1 MSDKPELAEDFRDV
15 KKENVG
21 RRISFWAALV
31 FSIGLTGWYYLT
43 SPPDS
48 PEVRQ
53 MRMFFKENIME
64 VTKFIRLP
72 YDERVEFAKKKQH
85 SFYRTFIEASEVE
98 KKKIKALIHISYDYT
113 PNQYWFNILFLW
125 VIFFSTFWFLGL
137 IVEAVVILV
146 RSDDAKR
153 KQRHR
158 QKTS

>member
-1 MSDKPELAEDFRDV
+1 MSGKPELVEDFRDV

-21 RRISFWAALV
+21 RRISFWAALI

-48 PEVRQ
+48 LEVRQ

-72 YDERVEFAKKKQH
+72 YDERLEFAKKKQH

-113 PNQYWFNILFLW
+113 PNQYWFNVLFLW

-137 IVEAVVILV
+137 MAEAVVILV

-158 QKTS
+158 KKTS

>member
-1 MSDKPELAEDFRDV
+1 
-15 KKENVG
+15 
-21 RRISFWAALV
+21 
-31 FSIGLTGWYYLT
+31 
-43 SPPDS
+43 
-48 PEVRQ
+48 

-85 SFYRTFIEASEVE
+85 SFYGTFIKASEVE